1 MTAVVGVSFSMVGGC
16 AIAPRD
22 LSTLVP
28 RLQWG
33 SVSRPPKCQFPQ
45 GFHHVNVYPSGT
57 IGNNFLIEECGG
69 WRTGQPTI
77 SELLFIIQNHLSH
90 PNPKSPAQA
99 EAYYCYNRSR
109 QDYNAKARELAAM
122 YTKEKFLENA
132 LSSGIFDGKLILV
145 DDEAIQDAYDCDSE
159 CICSC
164 CTLRLSTEPSH
175 WDERRDMRLLFGI
188 GG

>member
-1 MTAVVGVSFSMVGGC
+1 MAHGVRNRRVTGFGRPRRAATRLWADVAISGGTVGDDFS
-16 AIAPRD
+16 A
-22 LSTLVP
+22 S
-28 RLQWG
+28 G
-33 SVSRPPKCQFPQ
+33 SRVTIS
-45 GFHHVNVYPSGT
+45 GGT

-132 LSSGIFDGKLILV
+132 LSSGIQDGKLILV